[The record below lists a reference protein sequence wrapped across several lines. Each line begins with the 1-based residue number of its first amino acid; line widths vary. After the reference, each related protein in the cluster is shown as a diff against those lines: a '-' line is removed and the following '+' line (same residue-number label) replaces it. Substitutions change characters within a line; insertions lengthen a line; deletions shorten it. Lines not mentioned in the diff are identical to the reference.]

1 MLRQLRYTG
10 MLETVKIR
18 QAGYP
23 SRILIKDFTSQFK
36 LLFPRKPTDSPSR
49 DELTEFLKKIGLD
62 ESQFQVGETKV
73 NCRMMFKVVK

>member
-1 MLRQLRYTG
+1 M
-10 MLETVKIR
+10 
-18 QAGYP
+18 
-23 SRILIKDFTSQFK
+23 SQFK